1 MRLRR
6 PALFTLLALSAAAS
20 VATAGTVDV
29 RFVNTRL
36 YADAGNSTWEEEA
49 NLQTID
55 RHLKAIGQRWLPAN
69 HVLKVD
75 VLDVDL
81 AGAVR
86 PFHGGLEIRVLQGGA
101 DFPRIHLQYTL
112 LVDGK
117 VERSGAEW
125 LTDLNYARRITGER
139 NSESLHHEKRMIDEW
154 FKARFLEGRGS
165 NPG

>member
-1 MRLRR
+1 MKLRH
-6 PALFTLLALSAAAS
+6 PTLFALIAGAATAAA
-20 VATAGTVDV
+20 AGSVDV
-29 RFVNTRL
+29 RFVNSSQ
-36 YADAGNSTWEEEA
+36 YADAGNTVWEEEA

-86 PFHGGLEIRVLQGGA
+86 PFHGGPEVRVLRSGA
-101 DFPRIHLQYTL
+101 DFPRIHIQYTL
-112 LVDGK
+112 EIDGK
-117 VERSGAEW
+117 AARSGDEW
-125 LTDLNYARRITGER
+125 LADMDYARGITGKR
-139 NSESLHHEKRMIDEW
+139 SSESLYYERRMLDAW

>member
-1 MRLRR
+1 MR
-6 PALFTLLALSAAAS
+6 PAVRTFLLSCLAAS
-20 VATAGTVDV
+20 ASATLAGTVDV
-29 RFVNTRL
+29 RFVNSRQ
-36 YADAGNSTWEEEA
+36 YADAGNMAWEEEA

-69 HVLKVD
+69 HLLKVD

-86 PFHGGLEIRVLQGGA
+86 PFHGGPEIRVLRGGA

-117 VERSGAEW
+117 VERSGTEW
-125 LTDLNYARRITGER
+125 LTDLNYTRRITGER
-139 NSESLHHEKRMIDEW
+139 NSESLHYEKRMIDEW
-154 FKARFLEGRGS
+154 FKARFLQGS
-165 NPG
+165 G